1 MQFPTQ
7 GQWWSKR
14 ATHLLQLEQCL
25 ERIGLLNKQ
34 QLQKCCGSK
43 PGPNSANCLM
53 VCFKIKPITI
63 SDNFLLT

>member
-53 VCFKIKPITI
+53 VCFKI
-63 SDNFLLT
+63 NQ